1 MQTSIALTEAPVVRL
16 PIVRDFDVVS
26 ARRRGRS
33 VATAASFAPA
43 DVTLVAAVISEL
55 ARNIVLYAKR
65 GEITIQL
72 IESGD
77 QRGIRIEA
85 SDEGPGIAD
94 VEGAMELGYSTSG
107 HLGLG
112 LPA

>member
-1 MQTSIALTEAPVVRL
+1 M
-16 PIVRDFDVVS
+16 
-26 ARRRGRS
+26 
-33 VATAASFAPA
+33 ATAASFAPA

-65 GEITIQL
+65 GEITIQ
-72 IESGD
+72 IVESGD

-85 SDEGPGIAD
+85 SDDGPGIAD

-112 LPA
+112 LPAVRRVMDEFSMHSAPMKGTRVVVTKWRS